1 MDRKTPPSFAS
12 SAFVQVAAIAVA
24 ILTPFTFLMIYP
36 TLSFNSDFVPS
47 MTEWTKPMVW
57 ATVAMAV
64 LNYYMLSIAGN
75 NVFAAMIRHLVMIA
89 SFFFGVVLLISAIG
103 ISSVYWHL
111 LFALVMVNANW
122 IFAGSRVD

>member
-1 MDRKTPPSFAS
+1 MDRKAPPSFAS
-12 SAFVQVAAIAVA
+12 SAFVQIAAIAVA
-24 ILTPFTFLMIYP
+24 ILTPLSFLAIFP
-36 TLSFNSDFVPS
+36 TLRFNSDFDVS
-47 MTEWTKPMVW
+47 MGDWTKPAVW
-57 ATVAMAV
+57 LTVAMAV

-75 NVFAAMIRHLVMIA
+75 NVFNAMIRHLVMIA